1 MIGIFDSGFGG
12 LTVLKE
18 ILKIL
23 PQYSYVYLGDN
34 KRAPYGSRSDADI
47 YRYTLE
53 GVEALFARG
62 ATLIILACNTSSAVA
77 LRKIQQEVLP
87 IKYPHK
93 RVLGIIIPTAEES
106 DRFSQT
112 KHIGIWATQATVQS
126 GVYEIEM
133 LKIDPKLRI
142 TQLACPLLVP
152 LIEAGS
158 KKSEEITKAINGYI
172 KALLDNDTLIDTL
185 ILGCTHYAIIE
196 DEIKQLLPANI
207 RLITQGTIVAEKLK
221 RYLMKHQEMKVVLNR
236 EAKRTFLTTSTDE
249 EVKRIADYFYGEPV
263 GLEMIVL

>member
-196 DEIKQLLPANI
+196 DEIRQLLPANI